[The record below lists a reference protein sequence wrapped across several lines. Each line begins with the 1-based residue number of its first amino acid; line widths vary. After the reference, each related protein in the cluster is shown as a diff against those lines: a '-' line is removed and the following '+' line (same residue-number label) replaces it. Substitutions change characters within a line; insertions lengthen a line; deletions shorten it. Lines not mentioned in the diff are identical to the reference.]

1 MTGTTGNTEQ
11 DHAAIARAI
20 IESNVYLTLGTAD
33 EVGTPWVTPV
43 CFASANYREFFWT
56 SFVEARHSTNLSKRP
71 RISMV
76 IFNSTV
82 PIYTGQAVYMSGVA
96 EELSGAELERGLEV
110 YPPPGANPCTPADLL
125 PPVPSRLYRA
135 TASEHW
141 IVDPDAPQS
150 RTPVTP

>member
-1 MTGTTGNTEQ
+1 MTGTTGNGERDYPT
-11 DHAAIARAI
+11 IARAI
-20 IESNVYLTLGTAD
+20 IDANVYLTLGTVD
-33 EVGTPWVTPV
+33 EAGAPWVTPV
-43 CFASANYREFFWT
+43 AFASADYREFYWT

-76 IFNSTV
+76 IFDSTA

-125 PPVPSRLYRA
+125 PPVPYRLYRA

-141 IVDPDAPQS
+141 IVDPDAPQG
-150 RTPVTP
+150 RTSVTP